1 MLKKGRPGK
10 GHQGGYKTFCRF
22 CFREFPMDGV
32 DICTVCGKETM
43 TLEERMDELKT
54 KLEEHK

>member
-1 MLKKGRPGK
+1 
-10 GHQGGYKTFCRF
+10 
-22 CFREFPMDGV
+22 MDGV

-43 TLEERMDELKT
+43 THAERMDELKT